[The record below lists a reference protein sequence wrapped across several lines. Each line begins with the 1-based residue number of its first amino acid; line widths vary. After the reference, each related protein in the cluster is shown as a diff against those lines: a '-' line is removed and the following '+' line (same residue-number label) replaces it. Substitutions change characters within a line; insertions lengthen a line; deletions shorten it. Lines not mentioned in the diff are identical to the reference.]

1 MNRYTFLSDP
11 FGSLGL
17 YLFCIGKYFLEY
29 NGELV
34 ATAHLTKFR
43 RSSLPQGDLEIPI
56 KLRVRKGKA
65 SLEIFRKIKDF
76 VLDKLPRTRKS
87 PVRCKDGRRRGRLIL
102 SNSLDF

>member
-29 NGELV
+29 NGE
-34 ATAHLTKFR
+34 HLTKFR

-76 VLDKLPRTRKS
+76 VLDNYLEPEKVP
-87 PVRCKDGRRRGRLIL
+87 
-102 SNSLDF
+102 LDVKTEEEEED

>member
-17 YLFCIGKYFLEY
+17 YLFCIWKYFLQY

-34 ATAHLTKFR
+34 ATVHLTKFR

-56 KLRVRKGKA
+56 KLRVGKGKA

-76 VLDKLPRTRKS
+76 VLDNYLEPEKVP
-87 PVRCKDGRRRGRLIL
+87 
-102 SNSLDF
+102 LDVKTEEEEEEEDWFLVTL